1 MQERM
6 KIQRNNGGFSLA
18 EILVAMAILVV
29 VMSGVMALYS
39 GAVSTVRQGYQ
50 AMDAFETARSS
61 MAVLDRD
68 LQSAFTARELGQY
81 YQFFGMPDG
90 FSFVGLLGNSQ
101 LGRVTYVLSPDPT
114 QETAFE
120 TVLADSF
127 EHAANMAL
135 ESLAGDIGLLEELI
149 DYWIATQD
157 MVGEE
162 HKTAFETAFTTLT
175 TDKEGAPIPY
185 PLGKPVVMPDRDLAE
200 TTLELPVVVTTAS
213 LLRFEEQNYTD
224 LDTFSLPGQSSSV
237 SWPVIDSQDPAKD
250 NDFDDFE
257 NNTPLYDDVLDAI
270 APGGTED
277 LRNYLFR
284 RFDYEGS
291 DFMSPLRFITPD
303 TVRVLLKLK
312 QREIWVDMLAESPG
326 QPRLPWLGP
335 FWDNANGPRRADY
348 TLARNILHQIW
359 LVDKPEPDFPDIEL
373 QHRPAS
379 FSYGVAEGSTPDDA
393 ITRESFN
400 ALSNIPGYELWRED
414 FPLGPPDSEQAL
426 MEWDEL
432 LGQKHTGALRPE
444 EVAGSP
450 FAPRIPA
457 FVEVGFWIMMEKAG
471 TRGAD
476 FRRWFVQRIDIPAG
490 QTRGLPSSLIASPGL
505 GG

>member
-6 KIQRNNGGFSLA
+6 KIQRNNRGFSLA

-101 LGRVTYVLSPDPT
+101 LGRITYVLSPDPP

-120 TVLADSF
+120 TVFADSF
-127 EHAANMAL
+127 ENALHMAL
-135 ESLAGDIGLLEELI
+135 QSLAGDVVQLRVLLDYWVTTQDAVTSLHVQAFEAQWTKMLEEN
-149 DYWIATQD
+149 D
-157 MVGEE
+157 GE
-162 HKTAFETAFTTLT
+162 
-175 TDKEGAPIPY
+175 IPW
-185 PLGKPVVMPDRDLAE
+185 PLKDALKLDDRDLAE

-224 LDTFSLPGQSSSV
+224 LDTFSLPGQAGSV
-237 SWPVIDSQDPAKD
+237 SWPVIDSQDPDKD
-250 NDFDDFE
+250 NDLYEFE

-277 LRNYLFR
+277 LRDYLFS

-312 QREIWVDMLAESPG
+312 QREIWVDMLAESPE

-335 FWDNANGPRRADY
+335 FWDNGNGPRRADY

-359 LVDKPEPDFPDIEL
+359 LVDKPYPNFPDIEL
-373 QHRPAS
+373 QHRPAA

-393 ITRESFN
+393 ITRDSFN

-426 MEWDEL
+426 MEWDAL

-471 TRGAD
+471 TRGTD